1 MICLMSRIRM
11 IDHALGDGNPLPI
24 SEQIEVAALLT
35 ENAAG
40 NLLVAKKVAP
50 YADIGDDPVGF
61 HAQKAVERALKVSLT
76 LRGVDYPKTRDI
88 AFLLTLVVNSE
99 IELPDERMDAGW
111 LTPWGAEFRYEEAPL
126 GTLDRD
132 HAIAVAETAVTWCQD
147 LIARVASRLDFDKG
161 DNPPPPPSPVPGL
174 GRPET
179 RGGLRGRS
187 E

>member
-1 MICLMSRIRM
+1 MRRAPAWSSPPTTSPP
-11 IDHALGDGNPLPI
+11 A
-24 SEQIEVAALLT
+24 SSSAF
-35 ENAAG
+35 
-40 NLLVAKKVAP
+40 AKKVAP

-76 LRGVDYPKTRDI
+76 RRGVDYPKTRDI
-88 AFLLTLVVNSE
+88 ALLLTLVVNSE
-99 IELPDERMDAGW
+99 IELPDELMDAGW

-132 HAIAVAETAVTWCQD
+132 RAIAIAEAAVTWCQD
-147 LIARVASRLDFDKG
+147 LITKVTPKRDIWNG
-161 DNPPPPPSPVPGL
+161 DNNPLPPPSQVPGL

-179 RGGLRGRS
+179 RGGLLGRS